1 MQKLFV
7 DFIPENKIVLQ
18 GEQARHIGKSLRM
31 KQGDVL
37 SLCCA
42 DGGDYGCIIDEVTA
56 DEVRLSLCYKQ
67 ANGSEPTVKVRLYQ
81 GVPKGDKLE
90 DIIQKCTELGV
101 SEITPVL
108 THRSVSR
115 PDEKAAAKKNARYCK
130 IALEAAQQSG
140 RGIVPKVNPMV
151 SLKQAAE
158 KDDSQLKILFYEGG
172 GESLKSLIP
181 ADIKS
186 VSVYIGPEGGFEK
199 QEVELIKEQGGVV
212 ATLGSRILRTQTAP
226 VAALT
231 AIMLLTEN
239 LEEGETFKGNT
250 EKVVPLSIIY

>member
-31 KQGDVL
+31 KQGDMLTL
-37 SLCCA
+37 SCA
-42 DGGDYGCIIDEVTA
+42 DGFDYGCIIDRVTA

-108 THRSVSR
+108 TQRSVSR

-140 RGIVPKVNPMV
+140 RGIIPKVNPMV

-158 KDDSQLKILFYEGG
+158 NDDSRLKILFYEGG

-231 AIMLLTEN
+231 AIMLLTGN
-239 LEEGETFKGNT
+239 LE
-250 EKVVPLSIIY
+250 